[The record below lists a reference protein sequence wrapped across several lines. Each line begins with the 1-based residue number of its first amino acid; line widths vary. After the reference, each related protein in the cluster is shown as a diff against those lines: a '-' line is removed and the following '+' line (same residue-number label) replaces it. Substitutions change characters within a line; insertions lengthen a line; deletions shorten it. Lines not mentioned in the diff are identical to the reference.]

1 MRTRATLARSLV
13 LAVGLP
19 AATSGALPAQP
30 LTEGDVPSRVQ
41 FNFGRAVAVDA
52 AGGVH
57 VAWLSGPM
65 LDPANPGATLGQV
78 FYRRSPDGGAHWEA
92 PRPMTPTPFPFTGH
106 PKVAAAGLHLYVVWH
121 GVSEGTLRVFLAHSP
136 DAGAHWEEP
145 RLVSDNPGGVGTAW
159 PSVAAWGD
167 EVHVVWGDGR
177 TGAAEIYLRSSPN
190 GGHGWTPVRRVSRD
204 DGRSSWTPSVAAEGA
219 TIHVAW
225 SDERHNTDSEGRP
238 YDCGR
243 TGQECREEEYYR
255 RSTDFGQ
262 TWEDEVRL
270 TADPPGDPRPSWAP
284 SIAVEKGRVHV
295 AFFDRRTGDWQVYDK
310 RSRGDGAAGTWEPE
324 VRQAAHPGITF
335 ARPSVAI
342 RGGRVHVVFWG
353 EWPQAA
359 HVYHVFSPD
368 GGDHFSP
375 PADLTPA
382 GRRALHPSVAT
393 SPDGTAHVVWYD
405 QDRRGIDQVFYR
417 RLHPR

>member
-19 AATSGALPAQP
+19 AATSGALQAQP
-30 LTEGDVPSRVQ
+30 LTEGDVPSRLQ

-57 VAWLSGPM
+57 VAWLSGPT

-106 PKVAAAGLHLYVVWH
+106 PKVAAAGLHVYVVWH

-190 GGHGWTPVRRVSRD
+190 GGHGWTPVRRVSCD

-219 TIHVAW
+219 TVHVAW
-225 SDERHNTDSEGRP
+225 SDSDTTPTPTAGPMTAAARARNVGKRSTTGAPPISAKP
-238 YDCGR
+238 GR
-243 TGQECREEEYYR
+243 TRC
-255 RSTDFGQ
+255 
-262 TWEDEVRL
+262 
-270 TADPPGDPRPSWAP
+270 A
-284 SIAVEKGRVHV
+284 
-295 AFFDRRTGDWQVYDK
+295 
-310 RSRGDGAAGTWEPE
+310 
-324 VRQAAHPGITF
+324 
-335 ARPSVAI
+335 
-342 RGGRVHVVFWG
+342 
-353 EWPQAA
+353 
-359 HVYHVFSPD
+359 
-368 GGDHFSP
+368 SP
-375 PADLTPA
+375 PTRPGTLGRH
-382 GRRALHPSVAT
+382 GRR
-393 SPDGTAHVVWYD
+393 
-405 QDRRGIDQVFYR
+405 R
-417 RLHPR
+417 